1 MELPGG
7 DDELVGTFTVTTG
20 ARSSWS
26 TRRTRGGDFYLATS
40 GDFHLAI
47 DSPQRERRT
56 DRHCEGRRLD
66 PARSGVDPHGHQQ
79 ANVNRLTNT
88 DDIDVVT
95 AWCAIP
101 AYPSPCTR
109 GEPVRMTRAAL
120 GLIGD
125 SLSEPAV
132 GGPLLPV

>member
-1 MELPGG
+1 MNGHRDFLGESAEILIRPDDGTAAGIVGGERVIVRSANGEL
-7 DDELVGTFTVTTG
+7 T
-20 ARSSWS
+20 
-26 TRRTRGGDFYLATS
+26 
-40 GDFHLAI
+40 
-47 DSPQRERRT
+47 
-56 DRHCEGRRLD
+56 RHCGGRPLD

-109 GEPVRMTRAAL
+109 VNQSA
-120 GLIGD
+120 
-125 SLSEPAV
+125 
-132 GGPLLPV
+132 